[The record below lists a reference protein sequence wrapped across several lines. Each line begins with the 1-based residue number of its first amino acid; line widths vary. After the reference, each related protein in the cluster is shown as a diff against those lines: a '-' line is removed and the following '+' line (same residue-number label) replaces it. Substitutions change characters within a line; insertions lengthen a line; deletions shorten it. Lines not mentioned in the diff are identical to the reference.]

1 MKNLPGHAGP
11 VAAVNI
17 NDLTGDI
24 VTCAGSH
31 LYLWDV
37 NGLPIASVN
46 TVPNPPAGEPV
57 QVLCVAQSQWAE
69 WDRQN
74 VILTGS
80 SDGVVRMWSLD
91 YVEVPVNGVAP
102 PDSPSPEPQSEVSS
116 MTRLAKKM
124 SVSLSGDCLTSLR
137 DAVARQKEGVSLHS
151 ELGELSVGAESSDT
165 EDCEEL
171 EVDDAPD
178 QTNIGSVSSPELDIE
193 PSLIGSP
200 PTLNS
205 PTSPMKPI
213 SEEAPEIQVNFC
225 PVVEKHLR

>member
-1 MKNLPGHAGP
+1 M
-11 VAAVNI
+11 AAVNI

-37 NGLPIASVN
+37 HGLPVASVN

-91 YVEVPVNGVAP
+91 YVEVPVNGVTP

-137 DAVARQKEGVSLHS
+137 DAVARQKEGASLHS

-171 EVDDAPD
+171 EVDEAPD
-178 QTNIGSVSSPELDIE
+178 QSATGSLGNLSSPELDIE
-193 PSLIGSP
+193 PSLVGSP

-205 PTSPMKPI
+205 PNSPMKPI
-213 SEEAPEIQVNFC
+213 PEEAPEIQVRTFPAVKN
-225 PVVEKHLR
+225 L

>member
-1 MKNLPGHAGP
+1 M
-11 VAAVNI
+11 AAVNI

-37 NGLPIASVN
+37 NGLPVASVN

-91 YVEVPVNGVAP
+91 YVEVPVNGATP

-137 DAVARQKEGVSLHS
+137 DAVARQKEGASLHS

-171 EVDDAPD
+171 EVDAPGVSLG
-178 QTNIGSVSSPELDIE
+178 NLSSPELDIE

-205 PTSPMKPI
+205 PTSPMQPI
-213 SEEAPEIQVNFC
+213 PEEAPEIQVNISTTT
-225 PVVEKHLR
+225 

>member
-1 MKNLPGHAGP
+1 M
-11 VAAVNI
+11 
-17 NDLTGDI
+17 
-24 VTCAGSH
+24 
-31 LYLWDV
+31 
-37 NGLPIASVN
+37 
-46 TVPNPPAGEPV
+46 
-57 QVLCVAQSQWAE
+57 AQSQWAE

-91 YVEVPVNGVAP
+91 YVEVPVNGVTP

-137 DAVARQKEGVSLHS
+137 DAVARQKEGASLHS

-171 EVDDAPD
+171 EVDAPE
-178 QTNIGSVSSPELDIE
+178 QSGQASLGNLSSPELDIE
-193 PSLIGSP
+193 PSLVGSP

-205 PTSPMKPI
+205 PNSPMKPI
-213 SEEAPEIQVNFC
+213 PEEAPEIQVKQEIYSLVQKN
-225 PVVEKHLR
+225 LTSIM

>member
-1 MKNLPGHAGP
+1 M
-11 VAAVNI
+11 
-17 NDLTGDI
+17 
-24 VTCAGSH
+24 
-31 LYLWDV
+31 
-37 NGLPIASVN
+37 
-46 TVPNPPAGEPV
+46 
-57 QVLCVAQSQWAE
+57 AQSQWAE

-91 YVEVPVNGVAP
+91 YVEVPVNGVTP

-137 DAVARQKEGVSLHS
+137 DAVARQKEGASLHS
-151 ELGELSVGAESSDT
+151 ELGELSIGAESSDT

-171 EVDDAPD
+171 DVDAPE
-178 QTNIGSVSSPELDIE
+178 QSGQQASNLSNLSSPELDIE

-213 SEEAPEIQVNFC
+213 PEEAPEIQVSTF
-225 PVVEKHLR
+225 PSWLLL

>member
-1 MKNLPGHAGP
+1 M
-11 VAAVNI
+11 AAVNI

-37 NGLPIASVN
+37 NGLPVASVN

-91 YVEVPVNGVAP
+91 YVEVPVNGATP

-137 DAVARQKEGVSLHS
+137 DAVARQKEGASLHS

-171 EVDDAPD
+171 EVDAPGVSLG
-178 QTNIGSVSSPELDIE
+178 NLSSPELDIE
-193 PSLIGSP
+193 PSLVGSP

-213 SEEAPEIQVNFC
+213 PEEAPEIQVNIST
-225 PVVEKHLR
+225 PT

>member
-1 MKNLPGHAGP
+1 M
-11 VAAVNI
+11 AAVNI

-37 NGLPIASVN
+37 NGLPVASVN

-91 YVEVPVNGVAP
+91 YVEVPVNGATP

-137 DAVARQKEGVSLHS
+137 DAVARQKEGASLHS

-171 EVDDAPD
+171 EVDAPGVSLG
-178 QTNIGSVSSPELDIE
+178 NLSSPELDIE
-193 PSLIGSP
+193 PSLVGSP

-213 SEEAPEIQVNFC
+213 PEEAPEIQVNISTAT
-225 PVVEKHLR
+225 

>member
-1 MKNLPGHAGP
+1 M
-11 VAAVNI
+11 AAVNI

-37 NGLPIASVN
+37 NGLPVASVN

-91 YVEVPVNGVAP
+91 YVEVPVNGATP

-137 DAVARQKEGVSLHS
+137 DAVARQKEGASLHS

-171 EVDDAPD
+171 EVDAPGVSLG
-178 QTNIGSVSSPELDIE
+178 NLSSPELDIE
-193 PSLIGSP
+193 PSLVGSP

-213 SEEAPEIQVNFC
+213 PEEAPEIQVNISTST
-225 PVVEKHLR
+225 

>member
-1 MKNLPGHAGP
+1 M
-11 VAAVNI
+11 AAVNI

-37 NGLPIASVN
+37 NGLPVASVN

-91 YVEVPVNGVAP
+91 YVEVPVNGVTP

-137 DAVARQKEGVSLHS
+137 DAVARQKEGASLHS

-171 EVDDAPD
+171 EVDEAPD
-178 QTNIGSVSSPELDIE
+178 QSATGSLGNLSSPELDIE
-193 PSLIGSP
+193 PSLVGSP

-205 PTSPMKPI
+205 PNSPMKPI
-213 SEEAPEIQVNFC
+213 PEEAPEIQVRTFPAVKN
-225 PVVEKHLR
+225 L

>member
-1 MKNLPGHAGP
+1 M
-11 VAAVNI
+11 AAVNI

-37 NGLPIASVN
+37 NGLPVASVN

-91 YVEVPVNGVAP
+91 YVEVPVNGATP

-137 DAVARQKEGVSLHS
+137 DAVARQKEGASLHS
-151 ELGELSVGAESSDT
+151 ELGELSIGAESSDT

-171 EVDDAPD
+171 EVDAPGVSLG
-178 QTNIGSVSSPELDIE
+178 NLSSPELDIE

-213 SEEAPEIQVNFC
+213 PEEAPEIQVNISTAT
-225 PVVEKHLR
+225 

>member
-1 MKNLPGHAGP
+1 M
-11 VAAVNI
+11 AAVNI

-37 NGLPIASVN
+37 NGLPVASVN

-91 YVEVPVNGVAP
+91 YVEVPVNGATP

-137 DAVARQKEGVSLHS
+137 DAVARQKEGASLHS

-171 EVDDAPD
+171 EVDAPGVSLG
-178 QTNIGSVSSPELDIE
+178 NLSSPELDIE
-193 PSLIGSP
+193 PSLVGSP

-213 SEEAPEIQVNFC
+213 PEEAPEIQVNISTTT
-225 PVVEKHLR
+225 